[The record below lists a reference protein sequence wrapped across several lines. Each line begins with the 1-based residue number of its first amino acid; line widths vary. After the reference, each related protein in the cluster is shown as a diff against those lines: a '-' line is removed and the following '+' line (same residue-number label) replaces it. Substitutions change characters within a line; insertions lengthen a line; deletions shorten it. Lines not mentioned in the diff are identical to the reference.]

1 MARADI
7 EWTDDFLIGI
17 AELDH
22 EHRSLVADINRLHRA
37 LRDHDERA
45 RIEETLG
52 DILARMQAH
61 FALEESVMK
70 EHAYPHYA
78 EHKAEHEALLDTV
91 TGFIVR
97 YEAEPGAGFSAALE
111 ATLDQWIVTH
121 IVTHDKKMSL
131 MVRG

>member
-1 MARADI
+1 MARAEI
-7 EWTDDFLIGI
+7 AWTDEFLIGI

-22 EHRSLVADINRLHRA
+22 EHRSLVSDINRLHRA
-37 LRDHDERA
+37 LLEHDEPA

-70 EHAYPHYA
+70 EHAYPHYG

-97 YEAEPGAGFSAALE
+97 FEREPDAAIGEALE
-111 ATLDQWIVTH
+111 ATLDEWIVTH
-121 IVTHDKKMSL
+121 IVTHDRKMSL
-131 MVRG
+131 MVKG

>member
-1 MARADI
+1 MPRAEI
-7 EWTDDFLIGI
+7 EWTDAFLIGI

-22 EHRSLVADINRLHRA
+22 EHRSLVVDINRLHRA
-37 LRDHDERA
+37 LRAHEDRA

-78 EHKAEHEALLDTV
+78 EHKAEHESLLDTV

-97 YEAEPGAGFSAALE
+97 FEKEGEDVGAALE
-111 ATLDQWIVTH
+111 ARLDEWIVDH
-121 IVTHDKKMSL
+121 IVTHDRKMSL
-131 MVRG
+131 MVKK

>member
-7 EWTDDFLIGI
+7 EWTADFLIGI

-22 EHRSLVADINRLHRA
+22 EHRALVRDINRLHRA
-37 LRDHDERA
+37 LRTHDEPS

-52 DILARMQAH
+52 EILARMQAH
-61 FALEESVMK
+61 FALEESVMR

-91 TGFIVR
+91 TSFIVR
-97 YEAEPGAGFSAALE
+97 FETEGARAAEALE
-111 ATLDQWIVTH
+111 ESLDEWIVDH
-121 IVTHDKKMSL
+121 IVTHDRKMSL

>member
-1 MARADI
+1 MPRADI
-7 EWTDDFLIGI
+7 EWTDEFLIGI

-22 EHRSLVADINRLHRA
+22 EHRSLVVDINRLHRA
-37 LRDHDERA
+37 LRVHDSRA

-97 YEAEPGAGFSAALE
+97 FEKEGVDVGEALE
-111 ATLDQWIVTH
+111 ARLDEWIVDH
-121 IVTHDKKMSL
+121 IVTHDRKMSL
-131 MVRG
+131 MVKG

>member
-1 MARADI
+1 MGRADI

-37 LRDHDERA
+37 LRAHDERA

-52 DILARMQAH
+52 EILSRMQAH
-61 FALEESVMK
+61 FALEETVMK
-70 EHAYPHYA
+70 EHAYPHYRA
-78 EHKAEHEALLDTV
+78 HKAEHEELLDTV

-97 YEAEPGAGFSAALE
+97 FEKEPGAGFGEAIE
-111 ATLDQWIVTH
+111 ATLDDWIVEH
-121 IVTHDKKMSL
+121 ILTSDKKMSL
-131 MVRG
+131 MVKG

>member
-1 MARADI
+1 MPRADI
-7 EWTDDFLIGI
+7 EWTDEFLIGI

-22 EHRSLVADINRLHRA
+22 EHRSLVVDINRLHRA
-37 LRDHDERA
+37 LRAHDERA

-70 EHAYPHYA
+70 EHAYPHYD

-91 TGFIVR
+91 TGYIVR
-97 YEAEPGAGFSAALE
+97 FEKEGEDVGGALE
-111 ATLDQWIVTH
+111 ARLDEWIVDH

-131 MVRG
+131 MMKG